1 MIIFSTAK
9 LAAVLLLSGF
19 LPCFSAYL
27 SAWPL
32 KSVRSHYEPWYPVR
46 FEIISDRLQK
56 QLGPHFGCFY
66 TSWSLI
72 YKIDHS
78 LHWFCPWYFSSYG
91 WCWWL
96 LFCDSYIFCRFFFIC
111 FGFWMISFCFSSSY
125 PYLIGT
131 TSLSKCIISLQ
142 VATSLFISAVTFTIH
157 HSLPELRFI

>member
-1 MIIFSTAK
+1 M
-9 LAAVLLLSGF
+9 LLLSGF
-19 LPCFSAYL
+19 LLCFSAYL

-96 LFCDSYIFCRFFFIC
+96 LFCNSYIFYRVFYLLWFLGGFFLFFQLISLFDRHNFFIQMHY
-111 FGFWMISFCFSSSY
+111 FPASSY
-125 PYLIGT
+125 FTVHISCDLHNTSQSAWAEIYLI
-131 TSLSKCIISLQ
+131 LSRKLS
-142 VATSLFISAVTFTIH
+142 S
-157 HSLPELRFI
+157 

>member
-1 MIIFSTAK
+1 M
-9 LAAVLLLSGF
+9 LLLSGF
-19 LPCFSAYL
+19 LPCFSASL

-32 KSVRSHYEPWYPVR
+32 KSVRAHYEPWYPVR

-96 LFCDSYIFCRFFFIC
+96 LFRDSCIFHGFFDLLWFLG
-111 FGFWMISFCFSSSY
+111 GFFLFSSSY

-157 HSLPELRFI
+157 HSPPELRFI

>member
-1 MIIFSTAK
+1 M
-9 LAAVLLLSGF
+9 LLLSGF

-91 WCWWL
+91 WWWL
-96 LFCDSYIFCRFFFIC
+96 LFLDSYIICVLVVGVFFCCFCLVLVC
-111 FGFWMISFCFSSSY
+111 FGLFSSSH
-125 PYLIGT
+125 PYLIG
-131 TSLSKCIISLQ
+131 IISMQ
-142 VATSLFISAVTFTIH
+142 VASSLFISALTFTVH

>member
-1 MIIFSTAK
+1 M
-9 LAAVLLLSGF
+9 LLLSGF
-19 LPCFSAYL
+19 LPCCSAYL

-32 KSVRSHYEPWYPVR
+32 KSVRSHYEPRCPVR

-96 LFCDSYIFCRFFFIC
+96 LFCDSCIFCVGFFCCWFVWV
-111 FGFWMISFCFSSSY
+111 FFQ
-125 PYLIGT
+125 L
-131 TSLSKCIISLQ
+131 
-142 VATSLFISAVTFTIH
+142 TSLFDRHNFFIQVPYFYANSELIVHISFDLHNASQPASAEIYLILFRKLL
-157 HSLPELRFI
+157 S

>member
-1 MIIFSTAK
+1 M
-9 LAAVLLLSGF
+9 LLLSGF

-66 TSWSLI
+66 PSWSLI

-78 LHWFCPWYFSSYG
+78 LHWVCPWYFSSYG

-96 LFCDSYIFCRFFFIC
+96 LFSASYILCGIFCVFFF
-111 FGFWMISFCFSSSY
+111 FFSSSY
-125 PYLIGT
+125 LYLVGA
-131 TSLSKCIISLQ
+131 TSSFKYIISMQ
-142 VATSLFISAVTFTIH
+142 VAISLLYQLWPSRYITARLCWDLFNN
-157 HSLPELRFI
+157 L